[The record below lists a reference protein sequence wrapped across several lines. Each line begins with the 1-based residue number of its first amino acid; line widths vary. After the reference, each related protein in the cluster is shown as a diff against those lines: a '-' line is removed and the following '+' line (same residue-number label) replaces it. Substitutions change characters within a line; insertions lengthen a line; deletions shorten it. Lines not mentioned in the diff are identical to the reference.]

1 MKAQTYFHIPTP
13 CHENWDNM
21 TPEGKGR
28 FCGSCSKQVIDFS
41 LMSDQQVLNY
51 FKQSTGSTCGR
62 FANDQLTRAMQPA
75 IEQKKKVWWIAAMM
89 PMLLLFGKVN
99 AQTKKGKVRVTTPTM
114 ITPDNRPEIMGKVAP
129 EIRPDTSV
137 NNEVIVSGNCYRI
150 MGDTILSK
158 PVEDLIIRGT
168 VADEKGIPLPFV
180 SVLIKNSNKG
190 TSADANGNFII
201 SLKGD
206 INLPTLV
213 LSSVGYSSKEIDLNK
228 EESRISSSV
237 QGSLREILVMSEM
250 TTMQP
255 MAMGEVVVTAGV
267 IVRCRKPKK
276 TDTLKTTVNKI
287 FKREQFKIFPNP
299 AQSGSSVKLEI
310 QKAGDYSIQ
319 LLDNN
324 AKLILVKKIETENDK
339 TLTEIMLPYDITPGM
354 YYIVLILIDEKKKK
368 QYTDKLIVQ

>member
-1 MKAQTYFHIPTP
+1 MKEQTYFHIPTP

-28 FCGSCSKQVIDFS
+28 FCGSCSKQVVDFS

-62 FANDQLTRAMQPA
+62 FANDQLQRAMLPGA
-75 IEQKKKVWWIAAMM
+75 EHKKKTWWIAAIM
-89 PMLLLFGKVN
+89 PLLLLFGKVN
-99 AQTKKGKVRVTTPTM
+99 AQKKKAKVTQGEPAMV
-114 ITPDNRPEIMGKVAP
+114 ITDNRPEIMGKVAP

-137 NNEVIVSGNCYRI
+137 TDEVIVSGNCYRI

-158 PVEDLIIRGT
+158 PIEDLIIRGT
-168 VADEKGIPLPFV
+168 VADENGIPLPFV

-190 TSADANGNFII
+190 TSSDANGSFMI

-206 INLPTLV
+206 QKLPTLI
-213 LSSVGYSSKEIDLNK
+213 LSYVGYASKEIDLNK
-228 EESRISSSV
+228 EDSRISSSV
-237 QGSLREILVMSEM
+237 QGSLKEILVMSEM

-255 MAMGEVVVTAGV
+255 MAMGEVVITAGV

-276 TDTLKTTVNKI
+276 ADTLKTTVNKI

-299 AQSGSSVKLEI
+299 AQSGSSVQLEI

-319 LLDNN
+319 ILDNN
-324 AKLILVKKIETENDK
+324 AKLILVKKMETENDK
-339 TLTEIMLPYDITPGM
+339 TLTEIIIPYDVTPGM
-354 YYIVLILIDEKKKK
+354 YYIVLIDEKKKK